1 MDNLKQTKTKGIKKP
16 SKVLESLKKKNKY
29 IKSLEKKYKDTLSDY
44 AETAEEHRSDVIRTK
59 MWVKEATRRD
69 AENFVKDYS
78 PEWEY
83 EDSAWE
89 AWYLRGIEDS
99 INDLKHIDKEPK
111 KSFSVIPE
119 EIDRISKLP
128 AESEEKI
135 KLSEKIKETIH
146 NTENKEDLSKL
157 KDNIKDMYYF
167 DNIRRQFEIRDFYL
181 LENKDKVIATEYAKD
196 YKNDE
201 LNDVETIHDYIT
213 ALDKKAYFGW
223 KVDLNLVWTED
234 RVWFDIIHDTY
245 IWERWFYV
253 NIEYI
258 EYLEDQDWSIE
269 EVRDELHKIA
279 NRIKDH
285 MEYIDNFKI

>member
-1 MDNLKQTKTKGIKKP
+1 MDNLKQTKPKGIKKP
-16 SKVLESLKKKNKY
+16 SKVLENLKMKNKY
-29 IKSLEKKYKDTLSDY
+29 IGSLKEKYNDTLNEY
-44 AETAEEHRSDVIRTK
+44 AETILENRADVIQ
-59 MWVKEATRRD
+59 VKEWIQNPTLNNAKD
-69 AENFVKDYS
+69 FVIDYS

-89 AWYLRGIEDS
+89 AGYLRWIEDS

-111 KSFSVIPE
+111 KSFSIDPE
-119 EIDRISKLP
+119 EIERISKLP
-128 AESEEKI
+128 HDSEEKM
-135 KLSEKIKETIH
+135 KLSKNIKEAIH
-146 NTENKEDLSKL
+146 NTENKEDLSEL
-157 KDNIKDMYYF
+157 KNDIKDMYYF

-196 YKNDE
+196 YKNEE
-201 LNDVETIHDYIT
+201 LNDVETIHDYIK
-213 ALDKKAYFGW
+213 ALDKKAYFGGS
-223 KVDLNLVWTED
+223 VDLNLVWSED
-234 RVWFDIIHDTY
+234 RVWFDVIHDTY

-258 EYLEDQDWSIE
+258 EYLEDQDWSME

-279 NRIKDH
+279 KRIKDH